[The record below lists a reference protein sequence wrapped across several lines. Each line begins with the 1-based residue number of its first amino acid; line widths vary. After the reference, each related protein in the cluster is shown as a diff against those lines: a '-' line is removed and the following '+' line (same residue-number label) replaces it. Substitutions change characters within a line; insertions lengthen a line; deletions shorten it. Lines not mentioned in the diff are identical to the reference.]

1 MKHIIVDIKTGLILS
16 QTEDSKIATA
26 IKNAIIDVE
35 VLTIFRA
42 GLHSNSYDTITDH
55 NIKNMWIR
63 YKNRI
68 ITVLDINE
76 VNTAIIQKKEL
87 TLTKKLVI
95 EHLYKLIVTPISHCS
110 YFINPYI
117 PHLFES
123 MLAGND
129 EKYLTEYLEYRN
141 LPRHEAIKDIEVKI
155 NSYKGL
161 LIKLQSVVDCYIEQI
176 VLENDVEKLEMMIH
190 EFAERLRIWN

>member
-1 MKHIIVDIKTGLILS
+1 MKHIIVDIKTKIIIA
-16 QTEDSKIATA
+16 QTEDPAVATA

-35 VLTIFRA
+35 VLTIFKA
-42 GLHSNSYDTITDH
+42 GIHSTFYDTITDH
-55 NIKNMWIR
+55 NIKNMWIL

-68 ITVLDINE
+68 ITVLDNIE

-87 TLTKKLVI
+87 TFTKKSVI
-95 EHLYKLIVTPISHCS
+95 EHLYNLVATPISHCS

-123 MLAGND
+123 MLAGNE
-129 EKYLTEYLEYRN
+129 EKYLTEYLEYRK
-141 LPRHEAIKDIEVKI
+141 LPRHEAIKDIEVKV

-161 LIKLQSVVDCYIEQI
+161 LIKLQSVVDCYTEQI
-176 VLENDVEKLEMMIH
+176 ILENDVEKLEMMIH
-190 EFAERLRIWN
+190 EFAERLRKWN

>member
-1 MKHIIVDIKTGLILS
+1 MKHIIIDIKSGLILS
-16 QTEDSKIATA
+16 QTEDPKVATA

-42 GLHSNSYDTITDH
+42 GIHSNSYDTITDH

-68 ITVLDINE
+68 ISVLDNIE
-76 VNTAIIQKKEL
+76 ANTSIIQKKEL
-87 TLTKKLVI
+87 TFAKKSII
-95 EHLYKLIVTPISHCS
+95 ESLYKLTVTPISHCS

-117 PHLFES
+117 PYLLES
-123 MLAGND
+123 MLAGNE
-129 EKYLTEYLEYRN
+129 EKYLTEYLEYRQ
-141 LPRHEAIKDIEVKI
+141 LPRHEAIKDIEIKI

-161 LIKLQSVVDCYIEQI
+161 LIKIQSVVDYYIEQI
-176 VLENDVEKLEMMIH
+176 ILENEVEKLEMMIH
-190 EFAERLRIWN
+190 EFSDRLRIWN